1 MNARGEKG
9 LSLSLHVPFLLREAP
24 VRMTKRRRG
33 MIGCSTESST
43 PHAARKP
50 PNGRASGVAE
60 ALRSRRNAASAGY
73 GTAARG
79 RERARLEPCEQAGE
93 CERREHASADD
104 RLPALHSAE
113 RHALR
118 RTRAHG
124 RNDGGAVADGAHVAV
139 GAGLGVGAAV
149 GPALFVGSGSARIS
163 AVKRS
168 RSTLPSMPSTR
179 PRSLYCQP
187 AQVGQISLLS
197 GSRAPYCATQ
207 RL

>member
-24 VRMTKRRRG
+24 VRMRMRRRG
-33 MIGCSTESST
+33 MIGCSPESST
-43 PHAARKP
+43 PQAARKP

-79 RERARLEPCEQAGE
+79 RERSRLEPCEQAGE

-113 RHALR
+113 RHALAEPV
-118 RTRAHG
+118 RTAETMEAPSRT
-124 RNDGGAVADGAHVAV
+124 
-139 GAGLGVGAAV
+139 
-149 GPALFVGSGSARIS
+149 ART
-163 AVKRS
+163 S
-168 RSTLPSMPSTR
+168 RSGRTACWGNAMM
-179 PRSLYCQP
+179 
-187 AQVGQISLLS
+187 
-197 GSRAPYCATQ
+197 RARRAGAESSFG
-207 RL
+207 

>member
-24 VRMTKRRRG
+24 VRMRMRRRG
-33 MIGCSTESST
+33 MIGCSPESST
-43 PHAARKP
+43 PQAARKP

-79 RERARLEPCEQAGE
+79 QERSRLEPCEQAGE

-139 GAGLGVGAAV
+139 GQNRMLGERYDAGASSRRRIELRLKGRRFPRRDSSSQNSSFCG
-149 GPALFVGSGSARIS
+149 LLLLRRTFVRVYNRSNKGS
-163 AVKRS
+163 
-168 RSTLPSMPSTR
+168 
-179 PRSLYCQP
+179 CQ
-187 AQVGQISLLS
+187 
-197 GSRAPYCATQ
+197 
-207 RL
+207 